1 MGLSAQ
7 FIRRPVGTMLLAL
20 GLFLTGMVAFFQ
32 LPVASLPSINLPT
45 IMISARLPGADPETM
60 AATVAAPIERRVGRI
75 AGLEELTS
83 TSSEGSTTIVAQFGL
98 SRNVDGAAH
107 DVQAAINASLGDL
120 PVDLPSPPTYRKI
133 NPADAPI
140 MIFAVTSKTLAPA
153 QVYDAADR
161 ILSQRISQIEGVAQ
175 VFVGGVGK
183 PAVRVR
189 VDPTRLA
196 AMGTG
201 LETVRTAIAQSNVD
215 GPTGFLDG
223 PKQRM
228 AIAVNNQ
235 LPLEA
240 SAYRPLVVKAR
251 NGDIV
256 RISQLGSVINGS
268 EDDRQKGWYD
278 SEPAVLVIVTKQ
290 AAANVVATADRI
302 TAALPQLRRWMPAG
316 TTVSILADRTNSIR
330 GDLDHVEE
338 TLLIT
343 IGLVI
348 LVVYLSLGR
357 MTPTLAASV
366 TVPLSLAATF
376 AVMWVIGYSLD
387 NITLMALI
395 VSVGFVV
402 DDAIVMIENIARHVE
417 RGEEPL
423 TAAVA
428 GAGQIT
434 FTVISISLSLVAV
447 FIPLLFMGGVIG
459 RLLQVFAVTLSVAI
473 LSSALISLTVTPAIY
488 AWLMMHRRHR
498 PPSRVARAGEAAMA
512 HARDLYLAGLK
523 WVMRHQRLMLGV
535 MGATVVATIALY
547 VVIPKGLFPPQ
558 DTGMMIVITEAR
570 SDIPF
575 KRMAALQQRVAAIIL
590 KDPAVADLA
599 SFVGLGG
606 GLSTANEGRMFVNLK
621 PLSERV
627 SVQKVINRLRPKL
640 AHIPGV
646 ATYMIAGQ
654 DLRIGGRLG
663 KGLYQFA
670 LWDESLKELREWTPR
685 LMARLKKTPGLEDVA
700 SDQDKVAPQV
710 TVTVDRARAAQ
721 LGVSMNDIDQVLEDA
736 FAQRQVSTIYT
747 SDNQYHVVLEVSPD
761 YQKSAKS
768 LAALYVPAAD
778 GTQVPLS
785 ALARFVPA
793 TSPLSVTHQGQF
805 PSATISFNLA
815 PGTSLS
821 TAVARIRADAD
832 AMHMPE
838 TVHANFAGNAKAFAQ
853 SVKSEPILILAALL
867 TIYIVLGVLYESTR
881 HPLTILSTLPSAG
894 LGALLALILTGTDLT
909 VISIIG
915 VILLMGI
922 VKKNGIILVYFA
934 IDAERNHGLSPEE
947 AILEACRQRFRPIT
961 MTTLTAL
968 LGAMPL
974 ALALGTGGALRRPL
988 GIAVV
993 GGLLVSQLLTLYTTP
1008 VVYLALDR
1016 LGMRRRRA
1024 AKAETIAP

>member
-922 VKKNGIILVYFA
+922 VKKNGIILVDFA